1 MKRRDEYGLPHDL
14 QTSVCRSGRKKKGRL
29 RCGGDGRARKKRSSS
44 LLPRDSVCCS
54 AGQSILSSST
64 ARVTTSSS
72 SSYCRDWGG
81 SSTLS
86 ISSSLKEDW
95 SSVEPVPR
103 EEAAFLSLR
112 ALPERAL
119 DLEAVDGDRDSP
131 VSISCSRSNCE
142 PHECRRRS
150 ASAAAGPEPRGSLVK
165 IPSTNKDFRERSV
178 RSGKR
183 SQWGQSA
190 PSLNAAAAC
199 PAPKQAAHCS
209 CVSPAVMKRL
219 QGDTHGLNKRDLPSP
234 LKPLL
239 DIVQCK
245 CNQCSVLSSAGLC
258 ISLVKVQA
266 DKQSRPDT
274 QRARFWMTEG
284 CRRLCRRCFY
294 ASWSLTSPAC
304 DVAPFHWSD
313 YTADSEPVM
322 HKAFPKRGDAARV
335 PEKEHSFNLCN
346 LLRWQCR
353 HLTNIVVIIDC
364 IFFFRLYGCDYTQYT
379 EQFFPHHCNVL
390 LLQGIVKDFQLLF
403 SFTAWRRYHRFIK
416 FV

>member
-14 QTSVCRSGRKKKGRL
+14 QTSVCRSGKNGRL
-29 RCGGDGRARKKRSSS
+29 RCGGGGRARKKRSSS

-54 AGQSILSSST
+54 AGQSILSLST

-86 ISSSLKEDW
+86 ISSSSKEDW

-199 PAPKQAAHCS
+199 PAPKQATHCS

-234 LKPLL
+234 L
-239 DIVQCK
+239 
-245 CNQCSVLSSAGLC
+245 
-258 ISLVKVQA
+258 
-266 DKQSRPDT
+266 
-274 QRARFWMTEG
+274 
-284 CRRLCRRCFY
+284 
-294 ASWSLTSPAC
+294 
-304 DVAPFHWSD
+304 
-313 YTADSEPVM
+313 
-322 HKAFPKRGDAARV
+322 
-335 PEKEHSFNLCN
+335 
-346 LLRWQCR
+346 
-353 HLTNIVVIIDC
+353 
-364 IFFFRLYGCDYTQYT
+364 
-379 EQFFPHHCNVL
+379 
-390 LLQGIVKDFQLLF
+390 
-403 SFTAWRRYHRFIK
+403 
-416 FV
+416 